1 MNYFSHLINQFSDYF
16 NVKYTT
22 KAEALS
28 AVQSHGFQLQHASIA
43 LKNDRE
49 VVMAAV
55 SNDGYALKYASD
67 AFRADKSVVL
77 EAMKRDIS

>member
-1 MNYFSHLINQFSDYF
+1 LNYLTQLINQFSDYF

-49 VVMAAV
+49 VVIAAV
-55 SNDGYALKYASD
+55 EKDGRALAFAS
-67 AFRADKSVVL
+67 
-77 EAMKRDIS
+77 